1 MNFSP
6 EIRLLK
12 GFGTLHFGQF
22 PADAI
27 KLLGEPEE
35 TQTLEDDILETSSY
49 VLHYWSKGISLFFDN
64 HNNKIFNCVE
74 VDNTETLLFGKKIFD
89 LREKEIIELMK
100 ENGFKIHDSENHEWG
115 EKRVS
120 FDEAGLDCYFE
131 NHKLVSVNFG
141 MLNANSNFYYFP
153 N

>member
-12 GFGTLHFGQF
+12 GFGPLHFGQF
-22 PADAI
+22 PVDAI
-27 KLLGEPEE
+27 AFLGEPEE
-35 TQTLEDDILETSSY
+35 TQTLEDEILETSSY

-64 HNNKIFNCVE
+64 FNNKIFNCVE
-74 VDNTETLLFGKKIFD
+74 VDNEDTLLFGQKIFQMK
-89 LREKEIIELMK
+89 EKEIIELMK
-100 ENGFKIHDSENHEWG
+100 QNGFKLHESENHEWG

-141 MLNANSNFYYFP
+141 VINSGSIYYFP

>member
-1 MNFSP
+1 MDFSP

-12 GFGTLHFGQF
+12 GFGPLHFGQL
-22 PADAI
+22 PGDAI

-35 TQTLEDDILETSSY
+35 IQTLEDDVLETSSY

-64 HNNKIFNCVE
+64 HQNKIFNCVE
-74 VDNTETLLFGKKIFD
+74 VDNADTLLFGKKVFD
-89 LREKEIIELMK
+89 LKEKDIIELMK
-100 ENGFKIHDSENHEWG
+100 SNGFKLFDSENHEWG

-141 MLNANSNFYYFP
+141 VLNSNNNFYYFP